1 MIVARE
7 KRKTNIAEYIIYM
20 WQIEDLIRAYNF
32 DTVRINREL
41 VKQYEGPKDLHAE
54 IGNWYAGLA
63 ESMLSEGIK
72 ESGHL
77 QYLDSLV
84 DELND
89 FHFRLVD
96 SPHHSDYQK
105 QYLSVVRDISEFR
118 KKMPP
123 KDKISDMEVCLTALY
138 GLLLMRLKKRQI
150 SEDTEMVIKSF
161 GELLS
166 SLSRLF
172 QKYEQGTLEI

>member
-1 MIVARE
+1 MIIARE
-7 KRKTNIAEYIIYM
+7 KRKINIAEYIIYM

-32 DTVRINREL
+32 DAARINKEL
-41 VKQYEGPKDLHAE
+41 VKQYNVSKDEHAE

-63 ESMLSEGIK
+63 ESMLSEGIRS
-72 ESGHL
+72 SGHL
-77 QYLDSLV
+77 QYLASLV

-96 SPHHSDYQK
+96 SPIQSDYQK
-105 QYLSVVRDISEFR
+105 KYLGVISNITEFR

-138 GLLLMRLKKRQI
+138 GLLLMRLKKREI
-150 SEDTEMVIKSF
+150 SEDTLVVIQSF
-161 GELLS
+161 SDLLSNLSLLFKRYEEGEL
-166 SLSRLF
+166 
-172 QKYEQGTLEI
+172 EI